1 VYFPNESIAEA
12 LIVEIEYCPH
22 NNNNFNEI
30 GVKMAI

>member
-1 VYFPNESIAEA
+1 MCFPNKDIAEA

-22 NNNNFNEI
+22 LFCV